1 MVGKTAVDRNLN
13 EQQKSV
19 LLSVLGKA
27 SACHIQ
33 TRCCSLGAPVGCGTP
48 GGGFGACAA
57 LPWEATLRSW
67 LTWGCVRAAG
77 GVTPAGRE
85 RFLQSLL
92 SAKGAR
98 RRPRERSSAGASG
111 GLLPAGSGKADAV
124 WSSTRQTATTSHN
137 FILESRPAAAPVQAG
152 GRGRRTGEST
162 LGLDAGARAGPRG
175 SPPDLAPPFFRTAAP
190 GASPGTPTLLSFP
203 APCLSPLRGA
213 PLRLPTDNCLF
224 LPPSDPRISGQGCF
238 PIRRQQYWR
247 ATPSPF
253 WGATGQ
259 PSPCAPA
266 PSSSSHRTPPPPT
279 PPRRT
284 SPEPKQ
290 ETSPPGVL
298 ILSSARQGQAQWH
311 HEPRPSF
318 IPAISISVLSLEQ
331 EASGDLKTLRLS
343 RNICVKLLN
352 FPKFQLGLKY
362 YFHFLRL

>member
-1 MVGKTAVDRNLN
+1 MCFPVVVVEVGKTAVDRNLN

-19 LLSVLGKA
+19 LPSVLGKA
-27 SACHIQ
+27 SACHTQ
-33 TRCCSLGAPVGCGTP
+33 TRCCSLGAPVGGGAP

-57 LPWEATLRSW
+57 LPWEATLRPG

-77 GVTPAGRE
+77 GVTLAGRE

-137 FILESRPAAAPVQAG
+137 FILESRPAAAPVLAG

-175 SPPDLAPPFFRTAAP
+175 SPPDLAPPSFRTAAA
-190 GASPGTPTLLSFP
+190 GRFPGTPTLLSFP

-213 PLRLPTDNCLF
+213 PLRLPTDNCFF

-238 PIRRQQYWR
+238 PLPVPIRRQQYWR
-247 ATPSPF
+247 AIPSPF
-253 WGATGQ
+253 CGATGQ

-266 PSSSSHRTPPPPT
+266 PSSSSHRPPPPL
-279 PPRRT
+279 
-284 SPEPKQ
+284 
-290 ETSPPGVL
+290 PGERAL
-298 ILSSARQGQAQWH
+298 NPSKRLARPG
-311 HEPRPSF
+311 S
-318 IPAISISVLSLEQ
+318 
-331 EASGDLKTLRLS
+331 
-343 RNICVKLLN
+343 
-352 FPKFQLGLKY
+352 
-362 YFHFLRL
+362 

>member
-1 MVGKTAVDRNLN
+1 MCVCECVCVSVCVCVCVCVMGRQKKRKQLVCFPVVVVGKTAVDRNLN

-19 LLSVLGKA
+19 LPCVLGKA

-33 TRCCSLGAPVGCGTP
+33 TRCCSLGAPVGCGAP

-57 LPWEATLRSW
+57 LPWEATLRPW

-162 LGLDAGARAGPRG
+162 LGLDVGARADPRG
-175 SPPDLAPPFFRTAAP
+175 SPPDLAPPSFRTAAAGRFP
-190 GASPGTPTLLSFP
+190 GHPHPSFLPSSLPVPAPGCASP
-203 APCLSPLRGA
+203 
-213 PLRLPTDNCLF
+213 
-224 LPPSDPRISGQGCF
+224 
-238 PIRRQQYWR
+238 
-247 ATPSPF
+247 
-253 WGATGQ
+253 
-259 PSPCAPA
+259 
-266 PSSSSHRTPPPPT
+266 
-279 PPRRT
+279 
-284 SPEPKQ
+284 
-290 ETSPPGVL
+290 
-298 ILSSARQGQAQWH
+298 
-311 HEPRPSF
+311 
-318 IPAISISVLSLEQ
+318 
-331 EASGDLKTLRLS
+331 AS
-343 RNICVKLLN
+343 N
-352 FPKFQLGLKY
+352 
-362 YFHFLRL
+362 